1 MRTTIDLG
9 ILRVLSPMVYSTRP
23 LRSCA
28 ESAWMR
34 SPFLSTIVSARAA
47 AQSTA
52 KRQNVIIDFK
62 SKKSKRLWH
71 VYEGCVLPESN
82 EGTNSGGYAGKRSSF
97 GPGCAVAVRRGGG
110 PECGA
115 GYRGS
120 GALS

>member
-34 SPFLSTIVSARAA
+34 SPFLSTMVSARAA
-47 AQSTA
+47 AQSRAT
-52 KRQNVIIDFK
+52 RQNVIIDFK

-71 VYEGCVLPESN
+71 VYEACVHPASN
-82 EGTNSGGYAGKRSSF
+82 EGTNSGRCPGKHM
-97 GPGCAVAVRRGGG
+97 RGG
-110 PECGA
+110 PDC
-115 GYRGS
+115 
-120 GALS
+120 